1 MKTPLWQALSA
12 HVAQAPFSTHT
23 PGHKSGQLIPAA
35 LKEAWGEAVWHY
47 DLTEVPGLDNLAHP
61 EGVLKESM
69 VEWHANVG
77 APMCNIF
84 WAVPLLG

>member
-35 LKEAWGEAVWHY
+35 LKEAWGEAYSTSSVR
-47 DLTEVPGLDNLAHP
+47 
-61 EGVLKESM
+61 
-69 VEWHANVG
+69 
-77 APMCNIF
+77 IF
-84 WAVPLLG
+84 FLIFSKSSISTKK